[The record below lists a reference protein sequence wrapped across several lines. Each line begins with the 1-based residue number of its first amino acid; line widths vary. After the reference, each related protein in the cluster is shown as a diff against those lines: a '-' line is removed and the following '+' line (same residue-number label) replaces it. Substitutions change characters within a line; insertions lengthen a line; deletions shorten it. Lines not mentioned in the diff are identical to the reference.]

1 MRSMEEATSVS
12 FDSSEMLTAGKEMNT
27 SLIPIE
33 RKGFHIIN
41 PKETKSGQEN

>member
-12 FDSSEMLTAGKEMNT
+12 FDSSEKMLTAGKEMNT
-27 SLIPIE
+27 LLIPIE

-41 PKETKSGQEN
+41 PKSGQEN